1 MKTRSYLIL
10 CAVLSVFWIAG
21 LLFVPPFA
29 NAIEAFI
36 HQFLVANSS

>member
-1 MKTRSYLIL
+1 MKTRNYLIL
-10 CAVLSVFWIAG
+10 CAALSVVWVAG
-21 LLFVPPFA
+21 LLLVPPFA

>member
-1 MKTRSYLIL
+1 MKPRSYLLL
-10 CAVLSVFWIAG
+10 CAVLSVVWVAG

>member
-1 MKTRSYLIL
+1 MKTRNYLIF
-10 CAVLSVFWIAG
+10 CAALSVVWVAG

-29 NAIEAFI
+29 NAVEAFI

>member
-1 MKTRSYLIL
+1 MRTKNYLIL
-10 CAVLSVFWIAG
+10 CAVLSVVWVAG

>member
-1 MKTRSYLIL
+1 MKTKNYLLL
-10 CAVLSVFWIAG
+10 CAGIGTLWVAG

-29 NAIEAFI
+29 NALEAFI